1 MKWWDE
7 FEEWLS
13 RRPMGIQ
20 AVILTSLVTIALII
34 VVGAGYFLFALNP
47 IAGVIYV
54 VWWAILI
61 LVIISIAD

>member
-20 AVILTSLVTIALII
+20 AVILTSLMTITLII
-34 VVGAGYFLFALNP
+34 MVSTGYFLFTLNP
-47 IAGVIYV
+47 IAGMIYV
-54 VWWAILI
+54 VWWTILI
-61 LVIISIAD
+61 LVIIAIAD